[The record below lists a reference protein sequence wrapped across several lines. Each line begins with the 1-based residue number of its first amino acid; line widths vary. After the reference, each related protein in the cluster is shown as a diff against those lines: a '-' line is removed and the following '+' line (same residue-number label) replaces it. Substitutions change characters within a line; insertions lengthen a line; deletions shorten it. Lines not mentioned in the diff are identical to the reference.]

1 MKYGFNSIDR
11 MMMMM
16 ILTCKIPSISVS
28 VSSPMHAILLVVH
41 ENCVRFKRCRTYM
54 RNIEEEEE
62 EEEDIYLTQKH
73 DNHGNS

>member
-1 MKYGFNSIDR
+1 
-11 MMMMM
+11 
-16 ILTCKIPSISVS
+16 
-28 VSSPMHAILLVVH
+28 MHAILLVVH

-73 DNHGNS
+73 DSHGNL